1 MYRFQVLVRLATWSK
16 ELSFRIVNITTS
28 NISFE
33 VVLVKGEERTKGE
46 FVVFPI
52 DIYRIMG
59 TSSRVPVERS
69 EDTIFVEDDHLST
82 YFGIDIF
89 VDR

>member
-1 MYRFQVLVRLATWSK
+1 MYRFQVLVRLTTWGE
-16 ELSFRIVNITTS
+16 ELSFRIVNISTS

-33 VVLVKGEERTKGE
+33 VVLVKGEERTKGK

-52 DIYRIMG
+52 DVDSVMCA
-59 TSSRVPVERS
+59 TSRVPIKRS
-69 EDTIFVEDDHLST
+69 EDTVFVEDYHLST
-82 YFGIDIF
+82 YFGIDIL